1 MDEEEFKMLNLS
13 YPKLREQNRNVGE
26 TSRKRQ
32 DQKLYLTLNIDSIE
46 NLCSFIDPN
55 SPPSVPAL
63 L

>member
-1 MDEEEFKMLNLS
+1 MLNLS

-32 DQKLYLTLNIDSIE
+32 AQKLYLTLNIDSIE